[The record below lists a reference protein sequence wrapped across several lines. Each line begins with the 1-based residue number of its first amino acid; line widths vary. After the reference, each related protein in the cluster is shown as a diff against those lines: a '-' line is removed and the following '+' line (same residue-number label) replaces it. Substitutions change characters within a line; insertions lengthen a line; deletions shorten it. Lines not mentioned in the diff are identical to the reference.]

1 MPISSTVSNLLYAM
15 RLRIAPALWVES
27 LALRIDKKSGALPPF
42 DLTPVK
48 PAPAPLY
55 SLHHSL
61 KRVRKMIRSMT
72 AYARCETKGEWGSAA
87 WELRSVNQRYL
98 ETYIRLPEQFRGLEP
113 AVRER
118 IRNRLTRGKVEVN
131 LRFDADPSAQS
142 ALVLNEKLAIQL
154 VEAAKWVKM
163 QSDEGEINPVDILR
177 WPGVMSA
184 EEQDLDAI
192 SAQLLTALDRAI
204 DDFIT
209 ARETEGTALKG
220 LIEQR
225 LEGVSA
231 EVVKVRS
238 HMPDVLKWQR
248 ERLVTRL
255 EEAQVQLENNRLEQE
270 LVMLAQRVDVAEE
283 LDRLE
288 AHVKET
294 YNILKKKEAVGRRL
308 DFMMQEFNRES
319 NTLGSK
325 SINAEITASAIEL
338 KVLIEQMR
346 EQIQNIE

>member
-1 MPISSTVSNLLYAM
+1 
-15 RLRIAPALWVES
+15 
-27 LALRIDKKSGALPPF
+27 
-42 DLTPVK
+42 
-48 PAPAPLY
+48 
-55 SLHHSL
+55 
-61 KRVRKMIRSMT
+61 MIRSMT
-72 AYARCETKGEWGSAA
+72 AYARRETKGEWGSAA

-113 AVRER
+113 VIRER
-118 IRNRLTRGKVEVN
+118 IRNRLTRGKIECN
-131 LRFDADPSAQS
+131 LRFDADPRAQS

-154 VEAAKWVKM
+154 VQAANWVKM

-192 SAQLLTALDRAI
+192 SAELLRALDSAL

-209 ARETEGTALKG
+209 SRETEGAALKS

-225 LEGVSA
+225 LEGVST
-231 EVVKVRS
+231 EVTKVRAQ
-238 HMPDVLKWQR
+238 MPDVLKWQR

-255 EEAQVQLENNRLEQE
+255 EEAQVQLDSNRVEQE
-270 LVMLAQRVDVAEE
+270 LIMLAQRVDVAEE

-319 NTLGSK
+319 NTLASK
-325 SINAEITASAIEL
+325 SINSEVTTSAIEL